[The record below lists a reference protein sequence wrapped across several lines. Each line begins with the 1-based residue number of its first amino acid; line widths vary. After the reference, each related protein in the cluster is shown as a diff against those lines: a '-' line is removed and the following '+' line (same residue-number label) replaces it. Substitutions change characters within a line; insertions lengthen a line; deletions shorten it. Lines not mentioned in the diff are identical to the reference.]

1 MSYGTVAT
9 REPSGAV
16 SLQIEVGAAPR
27 RASFWAVA
35 YMVLLGDSVRG
46 IFFPTLWPLVS
57 SLGGT
62 RAHQGIIVAAFSLG
76 RVLVSPWYG
85 AHSTRHGYRGVLLFA
100 HGVIVAGALLYTQVR
115 GLASLF
121 AAQVV
126 LGLGCGT
133 LGVTRAYVAE
143 SVPRDQRT
151 VYLGRLTAMQ
161 YAGLTTTSFLG
172 SLLSR
177 CGDGLAAR
185 YGGTRAGAL
194 LRLDG
199 LTFAAYAVLA
209 GALAAVALLLAPTFV
224 DFAPAARPPAAAAAA
239 GAAPA
244 PLAASDAA
252 ADRRHARLVAV
263 GLVLNVVTKGS
274 IGCYETLGVS
284 YAQAELG
291 LPGPVVGY
299 YVSASGLVGV
309 LFLLSFRPLGR
320 LFDDVELVLYGI
332 AVMVASCALM
342 VRPVAAALGGGD
354 AFQVWLT
361 ALFAMYAVGYPV
373 GHTAVIGWFSKAMG
387 RRPQGMLMGLFAS
400 AGSLARI
407 VFPVCTGLVAV
418 SFGSDAVFATLAALL
433 GATLLIIAYFR
444 AAFRGAI
451 A

>member
-1 MSYGTVAT
+1 MKQSLI
-9 REPSGAV
+9 GAV
-16 SLQIEVGAAPR
+16 
-27 RASFWAVA
+27 
-35 YMVLLGDSVRG
+35 
-46 IFFPTLWPLVS
+46 
-57 SLGGT
+57 
-62 RAHQGIIVAAFSLG
+62 
-76 RVLVSPWYG
+76 
-85 AHSTRHGYRGVLLFA
+85 
-100 HGVIVAGALLYTQVR
+100 
-115 GLASLF
+115 
-121 AAQVV
+121 
-126 LGLGCGT
+126 
-133 LGVTRAYVAE
+133 
-143 SVPRDQRT
+143 
-151 VYLGRLTAMQ
+151 
-161 YAGLTTTSFLG
+161 
-172 SLLSR
+172 
-177 CGDGLAAR
+177 
-185 YGGTRAGAL
+185 
-194 LRLDG
+194 
-199 LTFAAYAVLA
+199 
-209 GALAAVALLLAPTFV
+209 
-224 DFAPAARPPAAAAAA
+224 
-239 GAAPA
+239 
-244 PLAASDAA
+244 
-252 ADRRHARLVAV
+252 
-263 GLVLNVVTKGS
+263 
-274 IGCYETLGVS
+274 